1 MDEQIDKVIQSIIY
15 LPFEFGHQN
24 KSLYTLL
31 QESGYFELYNQ
42 INDDRLL
49 EILKQHPKSIEYWL
63 V

>member
-1 MDEQIDKVIQSIIY
+1 MDEQIDNVIQSIIY

-42 INDDRLL
+42 INDERLL